1 MRIVVDARISRT
13 WDAGVGRYT
22 LSLLNALRPFGHDVV
37 LVTNARGDARPRAA
51 GHAGG
56 TIVPSAIAIASGGQ
70 HTALP
75 LLYRRLAA
83 DVVLTTHPLAAPLCS
98 PCPLVAVVVDVYPLH
113 FPDQF

>member
-51 GHAGG
+51 VDAGV
-56 TIVPSAIAIASGGQ
+56 TIVPSAIAIASVGQ

-83 DVVLTTHPLAAPLCS
+83 DVVLTPHPLAAPLFS
-98 PCPLVAVVVDVYPLH
+98 PCPLLPVGLPSYPLH
-113 FPDQF
+113 F